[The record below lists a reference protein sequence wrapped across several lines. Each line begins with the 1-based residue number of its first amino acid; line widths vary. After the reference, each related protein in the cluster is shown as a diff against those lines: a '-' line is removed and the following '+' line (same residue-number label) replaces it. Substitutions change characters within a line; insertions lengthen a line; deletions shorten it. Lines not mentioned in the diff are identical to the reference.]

1 MTSLILTLTLSGAL
15 ALQDPPQE
23 PGGSKLG
30 VTRRVVAQNGEA
42 VELRVPISDGQ
53 KGLVTVVALPVPAV
67 TAKNGINQ
75 DHYSLDMSGDNRRL
89 FLKLLRK
96 TEGNLDIVLS
106 NGTLL
111 RLYITPVLP
120 GEVYDGHVSI
130 VMPAFTPQT

>member
-67 TAKNGINQ
+67 IHASDFTDASVELDAPWADRYFCPSLQATCNGV
-75 DHYSLDMSGDNRRL
+75 
-89 FLKLLRK
+89 
-96 TEGNLDIVLS
+96 GN
-106 NGTLL
+106 
-111 RLYITPVLP
+111 
-120 GEVYDGHVSI
+120 E
-130 VMPAFTPQT
+130 A